1 MNILNKISIKQRLWL
16 NLLIVIFFLIII
28 VLSSRDALLVVN
40 HDTSELERLQTSEAS
55 KISEFQ
61 TQFSNTLLS
70 MNNYT
75 LTLQKHHG
83 EEFNTQIEA
92 LKALNLS
99 LINQPEINP
108 TVELAK
114 KDSLEDQKLET
125 ASGAIKKQATTKAA
139 DSTEKAERQ
148 NINGTEI
155 DSTKN
160 DVLKMA
166 DILMNIKKSA
176 NSLVFLKRQ
185 IQETILYGI
194 EPTAKTL
201 EETALLLL
209 KIETIDEET
218 INLINE
224 LQERLK
230 NSQDSMVKMVSS
242 NDISHKENF
251 DKKGLGDDAE
261 EIFESLSEVFGM
273 DFENKDTYE
282 AFAEAREG
290 YQESFNDLKD
300 YITTTEQNNLTISNL
315 SKSATSILQKRVE
328 DIHRKTNLL
337 INQLNELSTN
347 VQQEV
352 TYISI
357 AALTILILI
366 TLLVVSSITR
376 PLVSMRQ
383 QVLNIAQNGTFKAWT
398 SPAGKNELVDIG
410 ESIQMLFN
418 SVSSVTNE
426 INQVSQSLVQGNL
439 SATVN
444 GHYQGELASLK
455 DNFNSTLLQVKETL
469 SEIDQASKALATGE
483 LNTQIDL
490 NKFNGDYYQVMKNL
504 QGAIDIQNTS
514 ISSIIHVMKNM
525 SHGEFS
531 HRIEVELPGEYSQLK
546 DFLNSSLNTLE
557 STIETAN
564 KILDSYQQGNFSYKT
579 HIQFDGRLNELKD
592 NMDLVAKNMS
602 QMLYSVKQASHD
614 ALNGVNEISSGNQDL
629 NERVQVQAAALQNT
643 TQNMEAMT
651 ITVAESLQQAKD
663 VNILSDSVKTKIQQG
678 SKVVTQ
684 MDNAMHE
691 ISKASQEISNITEV
705 IDSIA
710 FQTNL
715 LALNAAVEAARAGE
729 AGRGFAVVASEVRS
743 LAGRSAD
750 AAKQIKTVSETSLN
764 KVKVGLELSQQTTQ
778 TFSHNQKSVEEV
790 SEMITVMHKNLEKQ
804 VTDIEEISRAFNAV
818 DDTTQQNA
826 ALVEEIA
833 STSVNIIGQMQALEN
848 SVNSFKILPTTPIS
862 LKS

>member
-16 NLLIVIFFLIII
+16 NLLIVIFFLVII

-40 HDTSELERLQTSEAS
+40 HDAAELERLQTSEAA

-70 MNNYT
+70 MNNYS
-75 LTLQKHHG
+75 LTLQKQHG

-99 LINQPEINP
+99 LINQPEINS
-108 TVELAK
+108 TVA
-114 KDSLEDQKLET
+114 LEKNANLQGSNLET
-125 ASGAIKKQATTKAA
+125 VSTPINNQAPIIVD
-139 DSTEKAERQ
+139 DSSENAQKQ
-148 NINGTEI
+148 NIDGNEI
-155 DSTKN
+155 DSTKK
-160 DVLKMA
+160 DVLEMA

-194 EPTAKTL
+194 EPSAKTL
-201 EETALLLL
+201 EETSLSLLE
-209 KIETIDEET
+209 IETLDEET
-218 INLINE
+218 INLISE
-224 LQERLK
+224 LQVRLK
-230 NSQDSMVKMVSS
+230 HSQDSMVKMVSS
-242 NDISHKENF
+242 NDTSHKESF
-251 DKKGLGDDAE
+251 EKQGLGDDAE
-261 EIFESLSEVFGM
+261 ALFESLSEIFEA
-273 DFENKDTYE
+273 DFENKETYE
-282 AFAEAREG
+282 TFAEARDG
-290 YQESFNDLKD
+290 YQESFYDLKD
-300 YITTTEQNNLTISNL
+300 YITTTEKNNLTISNL
-315 SKSATSILQKRVE
+315 SKSATSILQKRVNE
-328 DIHRKTNLL
+328 THKKTDLL
-337 INQLNELSTN
+337 INELNELSSSIR
-347 VQQEV
+347 QEV

-357 AALTILILI
+357 AALTISVFI
-366 TLLVVSSITR
+366 TLLIVSSITR
-376 PLVSMRQ
+376 PLASMRQ
-383 QVLNIAQNGTFKAWT
+383 QVLNVAQNGRFKEWT
-398 SPAGKNELVDIG
+398 SPAGNNELVDIG
-410 ESIQMLFN
+410 ESIQQLFD

-444 GHYQGELASLK
+444 GQYQGELASLK
-455 DNFNSTLLQVKETL
+455 DNFNNTLLQVKETL
-469 SEIDQASKALATGE
+469 SEIDQASKALAIGE

-490 NKFNGDYYQVMKNL
+490 NKFNGDYHQVMQNL

-514 ISSIIHVMKNM
+514 VSSIIHIMKNM
-525 SHGEFS
+525 SNGEFS

-546 DFLNSSLNTLE
+546 VFLNRSLNTLE

-564 KILDSYQQGNFSYKT
+564 IILDSYQRGDFSYKT
-579 HIQFDGRLNELKD
+579 DAPFDGRLNELKD

-614 ALNGVNEISSGNQDL
+614 ALNGVTEISSGNQDL
-629 NERVQVQAAALQNT
+629 NERVQVQASALQNT

-651 ITVAESLQQAKD
+651 VTIADSLQQAKD
-663 VNILSDSVKTKIQQG
+663 VNTLSDSVKTKIQQG
-678 SKVVTQ
+678 NEIVTQ
-684 MDNAMHE
+684 MDKAMHE

-705 IDSIA
+705 IDGIA

-750 AAKQIKTVSETSLN
+750 AAKQIKTVSEASLN
-764 KVKVGLELSQQTTQ
+764 KVKVGLTLSQQTTQ
-778 TFSHNQKSVEEV
+778 TFSYNQKSVEEV
-790 SEMITVMHKNLEKQ
+790 SEMIGVMHQNLEKQ
-804 VTDIEEISRAFNAV
+804 VTGIEEISRAFNAV

-833 STSVNIIGQMQALEN
+833 STSVNIIAQMQALEN
-848 SVNSFKILPTTPIS
+848 SVNSFEILPSTSIS
-862 LKS
+862 LKG

>member
-16 NLLIVIFFLIII
+16 NLLIVVFFLIII

-40 HDTSELERLQTSEAS
+40 HDTAELERLQTSEAS

-75 LTLQKHHG
+75 LTLQKQHG

-99 LINQPEINP
+99 QINQPEINP
-108 TVELAK
+108 TVELEK
-114 KDSLEDQKLET
+114 KDSLESSKLVT
-125 ASGAIKKQATTKAA
+125 ASVAINNQASTNISN
-139 DSTEKAERQ
+139 STENAETQ

-155 DSTKN
+155 DSTKK
-160 DVLKMA
+160 DVLEMA
-166 DILMNIKKSA
+166 DILMNIKKST

-194 EPTAKTL
+194 EPSAKTL
-201 EETALLLL
+201 EETTLSLLE
-209 KIETIDEET
+209 IETLDEET
-218 INLINE
+218 ISLINE
-224 LQERLK
+224 LKIRLK

-242 NDISHKENF
+242 NDISHKESF
-251 DKKGLGDDAE
+251 DKKGLGDEAE
-261 EIFESLSEVFGM
+261 GIFESLSEVFGM

-282 AFAEAREG
+282 AFAEARDG

-315 SKSATSILQKRVE
+315 SKSATSILQKRVD
-328 DIHRKTNLL
+328 DIHKKTGLL

-347 VQQEV
+347 VRQEV
-352 TYISI
+352 TYTSI
-357 AALTILILI
+357 AALTILVLI

-376 PLVSMRQ
+376 PLASMRQ
-383 QVLNIAQNGTFKAWT
+383 QVLNIAQNGQFKEWK

-410 ESIQMLFN
+410 ESIQKLFD

-444 GHYQGELASLK
+444 GQYQGELANLK
-455 DNFNSTLLQVKETL
+455 DNFNNTVLQVKDTL
-469 SEIDQASKALATGE
+469 SEIDQASKALAIGE

-490 NKFNGDYYQVMKNL
+490 NKFNGDYHQVMKNL

-546 DFLNSSLNTLE
+546 TFLNSSLNTLE

-564 KILDSYQQGNFSYKT
+564 TILDSYQQGNFSYKT
-579 HIQFDGRLNELKD
+579 NTQFDGRLNELKD

-629 NERVQVQAAALQNT
+629 NERVQVQASALQNT
-643 TQNMEAMT
+643 TKNMEAMT

-663 VNILSDSVKTKIQQG
+663 VNTLSDSVKTKIQQG
-678 SKVVTQ
+678 SNIVTE

-691 ISKASQEISNITEV
+691 ISTASQEISNITEV

-729 AGRGFAVVASEVRS
+729 AGRGFAVVASEVRN

-790 SEMITVMHKNLEKQ
+790 SEMITVMHQNLEKQ
-804 VTDIEEISRAFNAV
+804 VTGIEEISRAFNAV

-826 ALVEEIA
+826 SLVEEIA

-848 SVNSFKILPTTPIS
+848 SVNSFKILPTTSIS